1 MLRFS
6 RSTPTPTPVHSL
18 SHPSTITSAWLDSS
32 SNSDREGQAEA
43 RMRITVRPFCDG
55 VIAGLQGVLAV
66 ATESLKG
73 GRRRALGSA
82 RKEPAPSARK
92 EPAPPASSA
101 LPDRTRW
108 RSLGTM
114 SSQYD
119 QILYRTQ
126 RAHRTQKDFFQPG
139 RHWGLTLPAL
149 CLTLVC
155 TGPGSWLGSEFLAAP
170 TIPVS

>member
-6 RSTPTPTPVHSL
+6 RSTPTPTPVHSH

-66 ATESLKG
+66 ATASLKG
-73 GRRRALGSA
+73 GRRRALG
-82 RKEPAPSARK
+82 SARK

-108 RSLGTM
+108 RSVGTM
-114 SSQYD
+114 SSQCD
-119 QILYRTQ
+119 QIRYRTQ

-139 RHWGLTLPAL
+139 RHWGLTPPAL

>member
-1 MLRFS
+1 MRFS
-6 RSTPTPTPVHSL
+6 RSTPTPTPVHSH

-43 RMRITVRPFCDG
+43 RMRITVRSFCDG

-73 GRRRALGSA
+73 GRRRALGS
-82 RKEPAPSARK
+82 ERK

-108 RSLGTM
+108 CSLGTM

-126 RAHRTQKDFFQPG
+126 RAHRTQKGFFQPG
-139 RHWGLTLPAL
+139 RHWGLTSPAL

-170 TIPVS
+170 TIPVSYRTSYTV